1 MNSENDDIGFIYKF
15 DMSKDIAHFKLM
27 PDDIQWSAE
36 RYAVEVIYDSFVVS
50 GDQDYLMSRLLGQKG
65 LPRLFFWAAAQAT
78 EKYLKAF
85 LLMNGES
92 VINFPAHPVRQLF
105 KAASKIDNSLDNISI
120 APHSSIKIESC
131 YSSLLKKYTIQ
142 QFLDELEEHGSADN
156 RYNAFGVDYNTG
168 HLCAMDSLS
177 FHLRKKIGVIPIYES
192 FRGISPDL
200 ILTFEKNNPW
210 FLTVENQL
218 PIQPRREDFP
228 IHSSFRV
235 TILDFLIKNE
245 SDPACKMALQWLNV
259 KMKLPKIK

>member
-1 MNSENDDIGFIYKF
+1 
-15 DMSKDIAHFKLM
+15 MSKDIAHFKLM
-27 PDDIQWSAE
+27 PDDIQWSVE
-36 RYAVEVIYDSFVVS
+36 RYAVQVIYDSFVVS

-120 APHSSIKIESC
+120 APHSSIKVESC

-156 RYNAFGVDYNTG
+156 RYNAFGVEYNTG
-168 HLCAMDSLS
+168 HLCTMDSLS
-177 FHLRKKIGVIPIYES
+177 FQLRRKIGVIPIYKS
-192 FRGISPDL
+192 FENLSPDL
-200 ILTFEKNNPW
+200 VKTFEKNNPW
-210 FLTVENQL
+210 FNTANSLALSQI
-218 PIQPRREDFP
+218 PSEDFP
-228 IHSSFRV
+228 LKSSSSV
-235 TILDFLIKNE
+235 TKLEFLFKHKSN
-245 SDPACKMALQWLNV
+245 PAYSLALLWLKA
-259 KMKLPKIK
+259 KMKIPKINNET